1 MRRFPNAGWVAATLV
16 CITAACSDSEP
27 MSPAGATG
35 GAVTLSISTGSPTAP
50 APAPGFFSVVY
61 GDGSNT
67 LEMSSVRLV
76 VREIELERQSDESC
90 DTHVE
95 GVDDTCESFKT
106 GPVLVDFPTGA
117 TAEAF
122 VTITGVPAGVYDEVE
137 FNIHK
142 PSSGLPDDA
151 PFLQAHPDYA
161 EISIRVEGQYNGT
174 AFTYESDLMDNQ
186 EIQLTPALDIADGA
200 PATNVTLR
208 LDIGTWFRAADG
220 SLVDPDSANKG
231 GENESIVANNIK
243 ASIDA
248 FEDRDRDGTED

>member
-1 MRRFPNAGWVAATLV
+1 MKRFSNAGWVAATLV

-27 MSPAGATG
+27 TSPAGPTG
-35 GAVTLSISTGSPTAP
+35 GTVSLSIFAGAP
-50 APAPGFFSVVY
+50 AAPAPGPGFFSAVY
-61 GDGSNT
+61 TDGSNT

-76 VREIELERQSDESC
+76 LREIELERLSDESC

-95 GVDDTCESFKT
+95 GVDDRCESFET
-106 GPVLVDFPTGA
+106 GPVLVDFPTDG
-117 TAEAF
+117 TAAAM
-122 VTITGVPAGVYDEVE
+122 VTITGVPAAVYDEVE

-142 PSSGLPDDA
+142 PSSGLPEDA
-151 PFLQAHPDYA
+151 PFLQSHPDYA
-161 EISIRVEGQYNGT
+161 EISMRVEGKYNGVD
-174 AFTYESDLMDNQ
+174 FTYESDLMDNQ
-186 EIQLTPALDIADGA
+186 EIRLDPGLDIVDS

-231 GENESIVANNIK
+231 GENESSVANNIK

-248 FEDRDRDGTED
+248 FEDRDRDGAED